1 MGKDTI
7 ILVIDDDEAI
17 LEIIT
22 QSLNTSGF
30 VTLSAQSGKEGLE
43 IAAARKPDAII
54 LDWMM
59 PEMNGNEVL
68 KTLKNDNALK
78 NIPVMMLTAKD
89 EINNISESLTMG
101 AKEYIVKPFDLENM
115 VIRLRNMIAH

>member
-1 MGKDTI
+1 MDTDAI
-7 ILVIDDDEAI
+7 ILVIDDDETI

-22 QSLNTSGF
+22 QNLNTSGF
-30 VTLSAQSGKEGLE
+30 KVLSARSGQEGLQ
-43 IAAARKPDAII
+43 IAAEKKPDAII

-68 KTLKNDNALK
+68 QALK
-78 NIPVMMLTAKD
+78 KDSALKDIPVMMLTAKD
-89 EINNISESLTMG
+89 EINNISESLNMG

-115 VIRLRNMIAH
+115 VLRLSNMIAR

>member
-68 KTLKNDNALK
+68 KTLKTDNALK

-89 EINNISESLTMG
+89 EINNISESLTIG

-115 VIRLRNMIAH
+115 VIRLRNMIEH

>member
-1 MGKDTI
+1 MDTDTI

-22 QSLNTSGF
+22 QSLNSSGF
-30 VTLSAQSGKEGLE
+30 KALSALSGAEGLK
-43 IAAARKPDAII
+43 IAAAEKPDAII

-68 KTLKNDNALK
+68 KALKDDNALK

-89 EINNISESLTMG
+89 EINNISASLNMG

-115 VIRLRNMIAH
+115 VLRLNNMITR

>member
-115 VIRLRNMIAH
+115 VIRLRNMIAY

>member
-1 MGKDTI
+1 MSTEAT
-7 ILVIDDDEAI
+7 ILVIDDDETI
-17 LEIIT
+17 LEIIQ
-22 QSLNTSGF
+22 QSLKTNGF
-30 VTLSAQSGKEGLE
+30 KTLTAQSGQEGLR
-43 IAAARKPDAII
+43 IAAENKPDAII

-78 NIPVMMLTAKD
+78 DIPVMMLTAKD
-89 EINNISESLTMG
+89 EINNISESLTLG

-115 VIRLRNMIAH
+115 ILRLRNMITR

>member
-7 ILVIDDDEAI
+7 ILVIDDDETI

-30 VTLSAQSGKEGLE
+30 TALSATSGQEGLN
-43 IAAARKPDAII
+43 IAAERKPDAII

-68 KTLKNDNALK
+68 KTLKNDKNLK

-115 VIRLRNMIAH
+115 VIRLRNMIAR

>member
-1 MGKDTI
+1 MSTDVI

-22 QSLNTSGF
+22 QSLTSNGF
-30 VTLSAQSGKEGLE
+30 TALSAKSGQDGLK
-43 IAAARKPDAII
+43 IAAEKKPDAII

-68 KTLKNDNALK
+68 KILKNDNALK
-78 NIPVMMLTAKD
+78 KIPVMMLTAKD

-115 VIRLRNMIAH
+115 VLRLRNMITR